1 MLLIQGARQKAV
13 PRRIMGT
20 SCARDMRLEPPFIRQ
35 DRRFRRKLEAVRA
48 VAEDV
53 AERGAVAQNR
63 SEIEEVS
70 PRGCRLAWGRASVS
84 NTSAS
89 LGPQMTKWLS
99 LGSCCVA
106 RHPTSVV
113 TCFFSA
119 RLFWIIG
126 AQ

>member
-63 SEIEEVS
+63 SEIEE
-70 PRGCRLAWGRASVS
+70 GAGLHG
-84 NTSAS
+84 TS
-89 LGPQMTKWLS
+89 LGEQYKRK
-99 LGSCCVA
+99 LGPADDEMVIA
-106 RHPTSVV
+106 RQLLRSKA
-113 TCFFSA
+113 SD
-119 RLFWIIG
+119 
-126 AQ
+126 

>member
-70 PRGCRLAWGRASVS
+70 PRGCRLAWDEPPHPMA
-84 NTSAS
+84 
-89 LGPQMTKWLS
+89 
-99 LGSCCVA
+99 CVCES
-106 RHPTSVV
+106 PE
-113 TCFFSA
+113 
-119 RLFWIIG
+119 
-126 AQ
+126 